1 MLKAG
6 QSTLTLNESF
16 LHGLPTLTAQLD
28 LISAVDEAK
37 DSAQR
42 EGGIDEVLN

>member
-1 MLKAG
+1 MLKAD
-6 QSTLTLNESF
+6 QSALTLNKSF

-28 LISAVDEAK
+28 LISAVDEAN

-42 EGGIDEVLN
+42 EGVID